1 MDGSFTGQDRLHTF
15 TAYNSQTTTANLL
28 GSAKRGHAEIGST
41 TNSVYYANDIFTTAS
56 CSSGSESLKLNP
68 SSYAN
73 KPQIGDTI
81 ALFNN
86 TSGYYAITLKTIT
99 SVSESTIR
107 WSGAVAHEVTGAT
120 IYQGNMNV
128 VGGSATRN
136 INDFSPTNQS
146 SSAGLSADIDVTS
159 AGYPVVA
166 YYDAENSALRVA
178 YANSAEPK
186 LASAWTRVDT
196 GLSCSGEVSMRVD
209 KNNGIHIMFKDS
221 DGQLC
226 YAYAASTAE
235 LGSMVAEVIDTNGSL
250 SYGSISVKEDSSDII
265 PTVTYLNSANTAN
278 CIKYAYR
285 TSAVGKDGEW
295 DYQIIPSMGSGH
307 YAVAENKISLES
319 RKSGWTTTDVLTNGG
334 TAATPATVDSVIAFK
349 SKRFE
354 TAYLKSE

>member
-1 MDGSFTGQDRLHTF
+1 MASDKKSITITSNNSGITPVDGS
-15 TAYNSQTTTANLL
+15 
-28 GSAKRGHAEIGST
+28 
-41 TNSVYYANDIFTTAS
+41 
-56 CSSGSESLKLNP
+56 
-68 SSYAN
+68 
-73 KPQIGDTI
+73 TI
-81 ALFNN
+81 ALLKNTTGDYRITLRTVKVNNN
-86 TSGYYAITLKTIT
+86 TLSW
-99 SVSESTIR
+99 SEPIDYT
-107 WSGAVAHEVTGAT
+107 ADTVTVYCGD
-120 IYQGNMNV
+120 MNV

-136 INDFSPTNQS
+136 FNDFSPTKQS

-186 LASAWTRVDT
+186 LASAWTRIDT
-196 GLSCSGEVSMRVD
+196 DLSCSGEVSMRVD

-226 YAYAASTAE
+226 YAYAASTAD

-319 RKSGWTTTDVLTNGG
+319 RKSGWTANDVLTNGG

-354 TAYLKSE
+354 TAYLKSEK